1 MAKYTDADCR
11 LCRREG
17 CKLYL
22 KGERCL
28 TKKCAF
34 ERRPQAPGVHGAE
47 NARKKVSE
55 YGLQLR
61 EKQKVRRFYGLQEK
75 QFRSYYDKASKMKG
89 KTGELMLVLLEKRLD
104 NVVYRLGLGASRAQA
119 RQNVNHGLICVNGK
133 NVNIPSYQVKV
144 GDTITVREG
153 KEDYAMFKAVKDTK
167 IVTPKW
173 LEFVANTLTGKVL
186 SSPERDDIDLNIKE
200 HLIIEKYSR

>member
-34 ERRPQAPGVHGAE
+34 ERRPQVPGVHGAE
-47 NARKKVSE
+47 AARKKVSE
-55 YGLQLR
+55 YGSQLR
-61 EKQKVRRFYGLQEK
+61 EKQKVRRYYGLQEK

-104 NVVYRLGLGASRAQA
+104 NVVYKLGLGASRAQA

-144 GDTITVREG
+144 GDVITVREG
-153 KEDYAMFKAVKDTK
+153 KQDYAMFKAIKDTK

-173 LEFVANTLTGKVL
+173 LEFDANTLTGKVL
-186 SSPERDDIDLNIKE
+186 ANPERDDIDLNIKE

>member
-1 MAKYTDADCR
+1 M
-11 LCRREG
+11 
-17 CKLYL
+17 
-22 KGERCL
+22 
-28 TKKCAF
+28 
-34 ERRPQAPGVHGAE
+34 Q
-47 NARKKVSE
+47 
-55 YGLQLR
+55 
-61 EKQKVRRFYGLQEK
+61 
-75 QFRSYYDKASKMKG
+75 G

-144 GDTITVREG
+144 GDVITVREG
-153 KEDYAMFKAVKDTK
+153 KEDYSMFKAVKDTK

-173 LEFVANTLTGKVL
+173 LEFDANTLTGKVL

>member
-1 MAKYTDADCR
+1 MAKYTEADCR

-34 ERRPQAPGVHGAE
+34 ERRPQVPGAHGAE
-47 NARKKVSE
+47 AARKKVSE

-119 RQNVNHGLICVNGK
+119 RQNVNHGLICVNVK
-133 NVNIPSYQVKV
+133 NVNIPSYQIKV
-144 GDTITVREG
+144 GDLITVREG

-173 LEFVANTLTGKVL
+173 LEFDANTLTGKVL
-186 SSPERDDIDLNIKE
+186 TNPERDDIDLNIKE

>member
-1 MAKYTDADCR
+1 MAKYTEADCR

-34 ERRPQAPGVHGAE
+34 ERRPQVPGAHGAE
-47 NARKKVSE
+47 AARKKVSE

-75 QFRSYYDKASKMKG
+75 QFRSYYDKASRMKG

-133 NVNIPSYQVKV
+133 LVTIPSYQVKV
-144 GDTITVREG
+144 GDVITIKAG

-173 LEFVANTLTGKVL
+173 LEFDANTLTGKVL
-186 SSPERDDIDLNIKE
+186 TNPERDDIDLNIKE